1 LPGGRA
7 CGDKFTGMSEVPVGE
22 RVVVTAPV
30 SAWTPLSHPVFRML
44 WGVWVTANTCM
55 WMNDVAAAWLMTS
68 LSASPVMVALV
79 QSASTAPV
87 FLLGVPSGALA
98 DILDRRHYFMAT
110 QIWVAVV
117 ASLVCAVVAFD
128 GMSAPVLLALTFANG
143 VGLAMRW
150 PVFAAIVPE
159 LVPRH
164 HLTAALA
171 LNGVAMNA
179 SRIIGPILAGA
190 IIASAGSAY
199 VFALNAVLSIGAAFV
214 IQRWR
219 REQKVSAL
227 PGERFVG
234 AMRVGIQYVRQS
246 RRMHAVLLRVALFFL
261 QSMALLG
268 LLPLVAK
275 GLHGGGAGTFTL
287 LLASMG
293 AGAIVAALCLP
304 RLRASVSR
312 DDLVTWGTVLQAV
325 AMLVVSIAP
334 NTVVA
339 AMAMVVAGAA
349 WISAA
354 NSLTVSAQLALP
366 DWVRARGMS
375 IYQMALMGSSAV
387 GAALWGQVATW
398 TDVRTSLVAASIGA
412 IACLLVTRRFQLE
425 SGIVED
431 LTPAQFARPA
441 GTEIEIDPHA
451 GPVLITVEY
460 HIDPAQAAQFL
471 EVMQESR
478 RNRLR
483 HGMLSWG
490 LFRDAADPGRYIEH
504 FVDESWVEHLRH
516 FERMTAFDLALRE
529 RRMAFH
535 IGAEPPRVSRY
546 IAQPVER

>member
-1 LPGGRA
+1 MTQTA
-7 CGDKFTGMSEVPVGE
+7 STAA
-22 RVVVTAPV
+22 TAPV
-30 SAWTPLSHPVFRML
+30 AAWTPLGQPVFRML
-44 WGVWVTANTCM
+44 WTVWVTANVCM

-68 LSASPVMVALV
+68 LTSSPVMVALV
-79 QSASTAPV
+79 QSASTLPV

-110 QIWVAVV
+110 QVWVAAV
-117 ASLVCAVVAFD
+117 ALLICAVVSFD
-128 GMSAPVLLALTFANG
+128 AISPPLLLALIFANG
-143 VGLAMRW
+143 IGLAMRW

-159 LVPRH
+159 LVPRVQ
-164 HLTAALA
+164 LTAALA

-179 SRIIGPILAGA
+179 SRIIGPIVAGA
-190 IIASAGSAY
+190 IISAAGSAY
-199 VFALNAVLSIGAAFV
+199 VFALNAVLSVGAGF
-214 IQRWR
+214 IIWRWQ

-234 AMRVGIQYVRQS
+234 AMRVGLQYVRQS
-246 RRMHAVLLRVALFFL
+246 QRMHAILLRVALFFL

-287 LLASMG
+287 LLACMG
-293 AGAIVAALCLP
+293 AGAIVAALFLP

-312 DDLVTWGTVLQAV
+312 DDLVTWGTVFQAT
-325 AMLVVSIAP
+325 AMLVISIAP
-334 NTVVA
+334 HIAVA
-339 AMAMVVAGAA
+339 AAAMVVAGGA

-375 IYQMALMGSSAV
+375 IYQMALMGSSAL
-387 GAALWGQVATW
+387 GAALWGQVASW
-398 TDVRTSLVAASIGA
+398 TDVRTSLVCAAVGA
-412 IACLLVTRRFQLE
+412 IACLAVTHRFRVE
-425 SGIVED
+425 SGHAED

-441 GTEIEIDPHA
+441 GTEIDVDPHE
-451 GPVLITVEY
+451 GPVLITIEY
-460 HIDPAQAAQFL
+460 RIEAARTAEFL
-471 EVMQESR
+471 DVMQQTR

-490 LFRDAADPGRYIEH
+490 LFRDAADPTHYIEH

-516 FERMTAFDLALRE
+516 FERMSAFDVALRE
-529 RRMAFH
+529 RRMGFH
-535 IGAEPPRVSRY
+535 VGEGPVKVSRY
-546 IAQPVER
+546 IAQALDK

>member
-1 LPGGRA
+1 
-7 CGDKFTGMSEVPVGE
+7 MSDA
-22 RVVVTAPV
+22 RTAQPDPAELQPV
-30 SAWTPLSHPVFRML
+30 SAWTPLGQPVFRML
-44 WGVWVTANTCM
+44 WMVWVTANACM

-68 LSASPVMVALV
+68 LSPSPVMVALV
-79 QSASTAPV
+79 QSASTLPV
-87 FLLGVPSGALA
+87 FLLGLPSGAMA
-98 DILDRRHYFMAT
+98 DILDRRQYFMAT

-117 ASLVCAVVAFD
+117 ALVICAVVVFD
-128 GMSAPVLLALTFANG
+128 AMSAPLLLALTFLNG
-143 VGLAMRW
+143 MGLAMRW

-164 HLTAALA
+164 QLSAALA

-179 SRIIGPILAGA
+179 SRIVGPITAGA
-190 IIASAGSAY
+190 IISSLGSAY
-199 VFALNAVLSIGAAFV
+199 VFALNAVLSVGAAFL
-214 IQRWR
+214 IHRWK

-234 AMRVGIQYVRQS
+234 AMRVGLQYVRQS

-275 GLHGGGAGTFTL
+275 GLQGGGAGTFTL
-287 LLASMG
+287 LLACMG
-293 AGAIVAALCLP
+293 GGAVAAALYLP
-304 RLRASVSR
+304 GLRARVSR
-312 DDLVTWGTVLQAV
+312 DELITYGTVLQAS
-325 AMLVVSIAP
+325 AMLVVSLASVP
-334 NTVVA
+334 WVA
-339 AMAMVVAGAA
+339 ALAMVVAGAA
-349 WISAA
+349 WISVA

-375 IYQMALMGSSAV
+375 IYQMALMGSSAA

-398 TDVRTSLVAASIGA
+398 TDVQTSLVSASVGA
-412 IACLLVTRRFQLE
+412 IVCLALTRRFQVE
-425 SGIVED
+425 TGITED

-441 GTEIEIDPHA
+441 GTELEIDPHV

-460 HIDPAQAAQFL
+460 RIDPAAAAQFM
-471 EVMQESR
+471 EVMQETR

-490 LFRDAADPGRYIEH
+490 LFRDAADPGLYIEH

-535 IGAEPPRVSRY
+535 VGAEPPKVSRY
-546 IAQPVER
+546 IAQALER